1 MSTIEVFADVCCP
14 FTHVG
19 LRRIVAARRARGV
32 EGVRLVCRAWPLEWV
47 NGAPLDADHVARE
60 VTALREQVA
69 PGLLRGFSAAR
80 FPSTS
85 IPALALAAAAYR
97 LGAERGE
104 MVSLLLRD
112 ELFERGR
119 DIADDAVLASVAAR
133 AGVEPAS
140 PAEREALVRVDY
152 DAGRARGVLGSPHF
166 FVGGEGWFCPSL
178 HIEQRD
184 GVFHVTEDPVAAERI
199 LAAVLDAGAHT
210 PE

>member
-1 MSTIEVFADVCCP
+1 MSVIEVFADVCCP

-19 LRRIVAARRARGV
+19 LRRIVAARRDRGA
-32 EGVRLVCRAWPLEWV
+32 ERVRLVCRAWPLEWV
-47 NGAPLDADHVARE
+47 NGAPLDPSHVARE

-69 PGLLRGFSAAR
+69 PGMFHGFAEAR

-85 IPALALAAAAYR
+85 IPALGLAAAAYR

-119 DIADDAVLASVAAR
+119 DIAEAALLASVAAR
-133 AGVEPAS
+133 AGVELPS
-140 PAEREALVRVDY
+140 PAACASLVRADY
-152 DAGRARGVLGSPHF
+152 DAGRARGVVGSPHF

-184 GVFHVTEDPVAAERI
+184 GVFHVTEDPVAAERM
-199 LAAVLDAGAHT
+199 LAAVLDAGAGS